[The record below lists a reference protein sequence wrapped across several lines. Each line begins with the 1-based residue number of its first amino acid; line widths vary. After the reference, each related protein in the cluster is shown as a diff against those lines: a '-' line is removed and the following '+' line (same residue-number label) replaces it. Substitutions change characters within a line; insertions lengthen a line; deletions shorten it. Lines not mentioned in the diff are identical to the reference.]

1 MTYESEN
8 PQDAQSESTGH
19 RPMIERELAL
29 LEADVLGM
37 ASRAEEMVTQ
47 AVDALRL
54 VDADEAR
61 QVLEMDDEVDH
72 KEMEVEIRCLRLL
85 ALQQPMAS
93 DLREIGTIIRI
104 ATDIERI
111 ADLAVDIAKI
121 AMKLSAEMGT
131 ADFVDVPLM
140 ANVARQMLRESI
152 QGFTN
157 KDATGIESVYRLEE
171 RVDELYRTL
180 RAQTFEIMLESHDK
194 VVSAGWV
201 LLAVHHVERVADH
214 ALNIMERVYY
224 MVTGELAP
232 GEIRHA

>member
-8 PQDAQSESTGH
+8 PQDAQSVSTGQ
-19 RPMIERELAL
+19 RPMIEREMAL
-29 LEADVLGM
+29 LEADVVGM

-180 RAQTFEIMLESHDK
+180 RAQTFETMLESHDQ

>member
-1 MTYESEN
+1 MTYE
-8 PQDAQSESTGH
+8 PDATLDDAASRTGQ
-19 RPMIERELAL
+19 RPKIELEMAA
-29 LEADVLGM
+29 LEADVVGM

-54 VDADEAR
+54 VDAEEAR
-61 QVLEMDDEVDH
+61 QVLALDDEVDR
-72 KEMEVEIRCLRLL
+72 KEIEVETRCLRLL

-93 DLREIGTIIRI
+93 DLREIGTVIRI

-121 AMKLSAEMGT
+121 AMKLDAEMGT

-140 ANVARQMLRESI
+140 ANVARRMLREAI

-180 RAQTFEIMLESHDK
+180 RAQTFEYMLANHEQ

-224 MVTGELAP
+224 MVTGEIAP
-232 GEIRHA
+232 GELHHA

>member
-1 MTYESEN
+1 MNNEPEPT
-8 PQDAQSESTGH
+8 PDDQTPPVGH
-19 RPMIERELAL
+19 RPLIEREMDV
-29 LEADVLGM
+29 LEADVVGM

-61 QVLEMDDEVDH
+61 QVLDMDDEVDR
-72 KEMEVEIRCLRLL
+72 KEMEVETRCLRLL

-121 AMKLSAEMGT
+121 AMKLDAEMGT

-152 QGFTN
+152 HGFTN

-180 RAQTFEIMLESHDK
+180 RSQTFETMLESHDK

-201 LLAVHHVERVADH
+201 LLAVHHVERIADH